1 MNHNEVLNVN
11 QLADES
17 NGLEAA
23 LRPGSLD
30 EFVGQ
35 DKLKDNLRIFIEA
48 AKSRG
53 ESLDHCLFY
62 SPPGLG
68 KTTLANILSREMGVN
83 IKVTSGPVLAR
94 PGDLAAM
101 LTTEL
106 NDGDILFVDEFTALI
121 PPWKKHFTPRWKILL
136 SLSIPAKAPALLP

>member
-1 MNHNEVLNVN
+1 MNQNEVLNVN

-62 SPPGLG
+62 SPRAWV
-68 KTTLANILSREMGVN
+68 K
-83 IKVTSGPVLAR
+83 
-94 PGDLAAM
+94 
-101 LTTEL
+101 
-106 NDGDILFVDEFTALI
+106 
-121 PPWKKHFTPRWKILL
+121 PPWPIFYR
-136 SLSIPAKAPALLP
+136 AKWA